1 MSCLGYERGRRVM
14 DYDDAKRDI
23 NFFYEPREGTADFF
37 CPEPAVVSDSLPL
50 LLLLLFIPHPS
61 SSPVKSISHLKNRN
75 GYDNENET
83 QSVEYYKFIYLF
95 IHQLNT

>member
-1 MSCLGYERGRRVM
+1 M
-14 DYDDAKRDI
+14 DYDDAKRDV
-23 NFFYEPREGTADFF
+23 NLFYEPREETGDFF
-37 CPEPAVVSDSLPL
+37 IQSLPWCQTLCLFSSFFSSLIRHPL
-50 LLLLLFIPHPS
+50 L
-61 SSPVKSISHLKNRN
+61 SISHLSNRN